1 MSNVRR
7 ALVVTVVAGWV
18 AVIGARAAGVPAT
31 PRVAPG
37 EASAQADGDQQR
49 LLGTYKLVT
58 SETKDSNGTWGPT
71 PSFDS
76 IGYITYGASGYMGVH
91 VMPRGRAPFAGN
103 RPTAEEAQEAL
114 RGYTAYYGP
123 YTLNQ
128 ADADAFV
135 VHHRVG
141 QTNPGGEVDAK
152 RFYEFVGNQLILTP
166 APTSGG
172 KDAAARRIVWE
183 RLPNVSLSAEAQKF
197 VGFRQ
202 LLYTD
207 RYTEQGGRVV
217 THGEE
222 NRSRAGSYIIYTSTG
237 HMMVHL
243 MAADGRTPYA
253 GTTPTPEEALA
264 AYRTYGGYF
273 GEFTVHEN
281 DEPPYV
287 VHHQEGRPNPGDPTD
302 AVRLYLL
309 DGDIL
314 RLGARPRTAGS
325 ESTGGHL
332 YWELLPRR

>member
-1 MSNVRR
+1 MSNVKR

-18 AVIGARAAGVPAT
+18 AVTGARAAGVPAT

-37 EASAQADGDQQR
+37 EASAQADGDQQK

-71 PSFDS
+71 PNFDS

-123 YTLNQ
+123 YTVNQ
-128 ADADAFV
+128 AAADAFV

-172 KDAAARRIVWE
+172 KAC
-183 RLPNVSLSAEAQKF
+183 K
-197 VGFRQ
+197 
-202 LLYTD
+202 
-207 RYTEQGGRVV
+207 
-217 THGEE
+217 
-222 NRSRAGSYIIYTSTG
+222 
-237 HMMVHL
+237 
-243 MAADGRTPYA
+243 
-253 GTTPTPEEALA
+253 
-264 AYRTYGGYF
+264 
-273 GEFTVHEN
+273 
-281 DEPPYV
+281 
-287 VHHQEGRPNPGDPTD
+287 
-302 AVRLYLL
+302 
-309 DGDIL
+309 
-314 RLGARPRTAGS
+314 
-325 ESTGGHL
+325 
-332 YWELLPRR
+332 

>member
-7 ALVVTVVAGWV
+7 ALVITAVAGWV
-18 AVIGARAAGVPAT
+18 AVIGAWAAGVPAL

-37 EASAQADGDQQR
+37 EVSAQAGGDQQK
-49 LLGTYKLVT
+49 LVGTYKLVT
-58 SETKDSNGTWGPT
+58 SEIKGADGSWGPI
-71 PSFDS
+71 PNFDS

-91 VMPRGRAPFAGN
+91 VMPRGRTPFVGN
-103 RPTAEEAQEAL
+103 RPAAEEAQEAL

-123 YTLNQ
+123 YTVNQ
-128 ADADAFV
+128 DEDETFV

-183 RLPNVSLSAEAQKF
+183 RLPNVPLSAEAQKF

-207 RYTEQGGRVV
+207 RYTERGGRVV
-217 THGEE
+217 THGEA
-222 NRSRAGSYIIYTSTG
+222 NTSRAGSYIIYTPTG

-243 MAADGRTPYA
+243 MAAEGRTPYA
-253 GTTPTPEEALA
+253 GEALA

-281 DEPPYV
+281 DDPPYV

-302 AVRLYLL
+302 AERLYSL
-309 DGDIL
+309 DGDVL
-314 RLGARPRTAGS
+314 RLGGRPRTAGS